1 MWFDVPTTQM
11 SILVLFVSTGVFFD
25 GAFSLWVS
33 LKKLRIFV
41 WETLKNYLRLVRCK
55 DYWLNVKGF
64 RQDTF

>member
-1 MWFDVPTTQM
+1 M
-11 SILVLFVSTGVFFD
+11 SILVLFVSTGVLFD

-55 DYWLNVKGF
+55 DY
-64 RQDTF
+64 